1 MGDQFAALRSMG
13 VVIEE
18 LGELDRL
25 PARVIGPIAAT
36 DAVVPGDTSSQFIT
50 GLLLAGGAGSMRV
63 GLTTEPVSR
72 PYIDMTAAVMGS
84 FGAEVE
90 HDGSRVWT
98 VGGGYSGID
107 YTIEPDA
114 SAASYF
120 LAAAAITGGRV
131 RIDGLGRDALQGDLG
146 FAGVLGD
153 MGCDVELGADHVQVE
168 GRARFGV
175 DVDLSDLSD
184 TAPTLAVVAA
194 FAESPTRVSG
204 IGFIREKESD
214 RIGGPVR
221 ELRRAGVDAE
231 EFDDG
236 FRVRPRGLP
245 APAVFETYDDHR
257 MAMAFALVGLAV
269 PGVAI
274 AGPSCVDKTFPTF
287 FGALEQLR

>member
-131 RIDGLGRDALQGDLG
+131 RILGQVIGDV
-146 FAGVLGD
+146 FVRAGSTVEVLGQVIGTVRLRGARLVVRGD
-153 MGCDVELGADHVQVE
+153 QEVEQSDVSDFRRDSPTGSVLGAHVICT
-168 GRARFGV
+168 
-175 DVDLSDLSD
+175 
-184 TAPTLAVVAA
+184 TASNRKWP
-194 FAESPTRVSG
+194 
-204 IGFIREKESD
+204 
-214 RIGGPVR
+214 
-221 ELRRAGVDAE
+221 LR
-231 EFDDG
+231 
-236 FRVRPRGLP
+236 
-245 APAVFETYDDHR
+245 
-257 MAMAFALVGLAV
+257 
-269 PGVAI
+269 
-274 AGPSCVDKTFPTF
+274 
-287 FGALEQLR
+287 